1 MNEIVWMVIE
11 IPFAIDESE
20 ITEWREC
27 CSLKNP
33 LVTELPETGVAR
45 VCAAW
50 EIPARELV
58 R

>member
-1 MNEIVWMVIE
+1 MVIE
-11 IPFAIDESE
+11 ILVAIDESE

-33 LVTELPETGVAR
+33 LVTELPETDVAR

-50 EIPARELV
+50 EITVRELV